1 MRDGGSFSES
11 GIHERYFARGLS
23 VCEPNSG
30 YSQKR
35 AKAAN
40 FALGFRDVRRVTKV
54 SVPGK
59 PYFTEDQ
66 AEALARYIHAAAVI
80 IVFCLPVIVACGIE
94 DFFQTSRNV
103 LLRGQGMQVMLILIS
118 IFSVRFHVS
127 MAVFFVLWKRGRLKE
142 FRPYKHP
149 IGRTPL
155 QEIEYFAEE
164 DKARY
169 GRLISF
175 VFLPVFF
182 AAISFGWFLMASNH
196 CP

>member
-1 MRDGGSFSES
+1 M
-11 GIHERYFARGLS
+11 
-23 VCEPNSG
+23 CEPNSG
-30 YSQKR
+30 YSQKW

-40 FALGFRDVRRVTKV
+40 FTLGVRDVRRVTKV
-54 SVPGK
+54 SAPSK

-80 IVFCLPVIVACGIE
+80 IVFCLPVIVACGIA

-118 IFSVRFHVS
+118 VFFIRYYVS
-127 MAVFFVLWKRGRLKE
+127 IAVVFVLWRRGRFKE
-142 FRPYKHP
+142 FRPIKHGLGRVP
-149 IGRTPL
+149 IEKL
-155 QEIEYFAEE
+155 EYIPEE
-164 DKARY
+164 DKIKY

-175 VFLPVFF
+175 VFLPKFL
-182 AAISFGWFLMASNH
+182 AAITLGWFLMARNH